1 MMSFSARFF
10 WYLVATFLIT
20 CGIVAFSIAKSVA
33 SDDPSAGAWIGFLPL
48 IFPIFLAHTAV
59 LVAPVAVGI
68 EIALFL
74 KRR

>member
-1 MMSFSARFF
+1 MVNFSARF
-10 WYLVATFLIT
+10 VAYSIAWLLIAV
-20 CGIVAFSIAKSVA
+20 GSVAFSIAKSVA
-33 SDDPSAGAWIGFLPL
+33 SNDPSAGAWIGFLPL

>member
-1 MMSFSARFF
+1 MMNFSARF
-10 WYLVATFLIT
+10 VAYSIAWLLIT

-48 IFPIFLAHTAV
+48 IFPIFLAHAAV
-59 LVAPVAVGI
+59 LLAPVAVGI

>member
-1 MMSFSARFF
+1 MMNFSARF
-10 WYLVATFLIT
+10 VAYSIAWLLIAV
-20 CGIVAFSIAKSVA
+20 GSVAFSIAKSIA
-33 SDDPSAGAWIGFLPL
+33 SNDPSAGAWIGFLPL
-48 IFPIFLAHTAV
+48 ILPIFLAHAAV

>member
-1 MMSFSARFF
+1 MSFSTRLF

-48 IFPIFLAHTAV
+48 IFPIFMGHTAV
-59 LVAPVAVGI
+59 LLAPVAIVI
-68 EIALFL
+68 EVVLFL

>member
-1 MMSFSARFF
+1 MNFSARFVGYSIA
-10 WYLVATFLIT
+10 WLLIAA
-20 CGIVAFSIAKSVA
+20 GSVVFSIIKSIA

-48 IFPIFLAHTAV
+48 IFPIFLAHAAV
-59 LVAPVAVGI
+59 LVAPIAVGI

>member
-1 MMSFSARFF
+1 MMSFSTRF
-10 WYLVATFLIT
+10 VAYSIAWLLIT

-48 IFPIFLAHTAV
+48 IFPLFMGHTAV
-59 LVAPVAVGI
+59 LLAPVAVGI

>member
-1 MMSFSARFF
+1 MMNFSARF
-10 WYLVATFLIT
+10 VAYSIAWLLIAV
-20 CGIVAFSIAKSVA
+20 GSVAFSIAKSVA

>member
-1 MMSFSARFF
+1 MNFTARF
-10 WYLVATFLIT
+10 VAYSIAWLLIT

-48 IFPIFLAHTAV
+48 IFPLFMGHTAV
-59 LVAPVAVGI
+59 LLAPVAVGI

>member
-1 MMSFSARFF
+1 MSFSTRF
-10 WYLVATFLIT
+10 VAYSIAWLLIT

-48 IFPIFLAHTAV
+48 IFPLFMGHTAV
-59 LVAPVAVGI
+59 LLAPVAVGI

>member
-1 MMSFSARFF
+1 MNFSAR
-10 WYLVATFLIT
+10 LVAYSIAWLLIT

-48 IFPIFLAHTAV
+48 IFPIFLAHAAV

-74 KRR
+74 QRR

>member
-1 MMSFSARFF
+1 MMNFSARF
-10 WYLVATFLIT
+10 VAYSIAWLLIAV
-20 CGIVAFSIAKSVA
+20 GSVVFSIIKSIA
-33 SDDPSAGAWIGFLPL
+33 SNDPSAGAWIGFLPL

-59 LVAPVAVGI
+59 LVAPVAAGI

>member
-1 MMSFSARFF
+1 MMNFSARF
-10 WYLVATFLIT
+10 VAYSIAWLLIAV
-20 CGIVAFSIAKSVA
+20 GSVAFSIAKSVA
-33 SDDPSAGAWIGFLPL
+33 SNDPSAGAWIGFLPL

>member
-1 MMSFSARFF
+1 MNFSARF
-10 WYLVATFLIT
+10 VAYSIAWLLIAV
-20 CGIVAFSIAKSVA
+20 GSVAFSIAKSVA

>member
-1 MMSFSARFF
+1 MVSFSARF
-10 WYLVATFLIT
+10 VAYSIAWLLIAV
-20 CGIVAFSIAKSVA
+20 GSVAFSIAKSVA

-59 LVAPVAVGI
+59 LLAPVAAGI

>member
-1 MMSFSARFF
+1 MMNFSARFVAYSIA
-10 WYLVATFLIT
+10 WLLVAV
-20 CGIVAFSIAKSVA
+20 GSVVFSIMKSIA

-48 IFPIFLAHTAV
+48 IFPIFLAHAAV
-59 LVAPVAVGI
+59 LLAPVAVGI

>member
-1 MMSFSARFF
+1 MMSFSAR
-10 WYLVATFLIT
+10 LVAYSIATFLIT

-59 LVAPVAVGI
+59 LLAPVAAGI

>member
-1 MMSFSARFF
+1 MNFTARF
-10 WYLVATFLIT
+10 VAYSIAWLLIT

-48 IFPIFLAHTAV
+48 IFPLFMGHTAA
-59 LVAPVAVGI
+59 LLAPVAVGI

>member
-1 MMSFSARFF
+1 MMNFSARFAAYSIA
-10 WYLVATFLIT
+10 WLLIT
-20 CGIVAFSIAKSVA
+20 CGIVAFSIAKSIA

-48 IFPIFLAHTAV
+48 IFPIFMGHAAV
-59 LVAPVAVGI
+59 LLAPVAVGI

>member
-1 MMSFSARFF
+1 MNFTARF
-10 WYLVATFLIT
+10 VAYSIAWLLIT

-48 IFPIFLAHTAV
+48 IFPLFMGHTAV
-59 LVAPVAVGI
+59 LLAPVAVGI
-68 EIALFL
+68 EIALFF

>member
-1 MMSFSARFF
+1 MMSFSTRFF

-20 CGIVAFSIAKSVA
+20 CGIVAFSIVKSIA

-48 IFPIFLAHTAV
+48 IFPIFMGHAAV
-59 LVAPVAVGI
+59 LLAPVAVGI